1 MTHLSRVQYNAPS
14 HVERCEPPNHDVYPT
29 QNPHAEIEIFEDYL
43 RSQNLKHSKPRN
55 DILEV
60 FLASRGHFSAQE
72 LHEQVRHKNRLPH
85 PEVARGLRPGAFHGL
100 RRRHPTLRAQPLQH
114 HHIIKHSKPRNDIL
128 EVFLAS
134 RGHFSA
140 QELCTSCNR
149 TVEFLSPE
157 LDSLLRQAQQQHTFT
172 PQSHAVRILST
183 CTDCKKVAP
192 PSNRHSTD
200 KELEVILARDA
211 LEMAITNE
219 QQGLHFYNHALEAT
233 RDTMTREVF
242 TRLAAEEKE
251 HLAVLQAEFDT
262 LRQRHDWLDDEPA
275 LLQFDYERLE
285 SIFPKG
291 REHIRQMVRSAS
303 PTEALQAAM
312 DAERRSYEF
321 FRHYA
326 NQVDKP
332 QGRTI
337 FEQFADEEERHLTV
351 IREAYD
357 ALQTQA
363 RP

>member
-1 MTHLSRVQYNAPS
+1 MPDEFEV
-14 HVERCEPPNHDVYPT
+14 
-29 QNPHAEIEIFEDYL
+29 FEDYL

-55 DILEV
+55 DILKV
-60 FLASRGHFSAQE
+60 FLTSRGHFSAQE
-72 LHEQVRHKNRLPH
+72 LHEQVRQKNPR
-85 PEVARGLRPGAFHGL
+85 VGFATVYR
-100 RRRHPTLRAQPLQH
+100 TLRLLEACGLARSMDYGDGTQRYEPNRFEH
-114 HHIIKHSKPRNDIL
+114 HHII
-128 EVFLAS
+128 
-134 RGHFSA
+134 
-140 QELCTSCNR
+140 CTSCNR
-149 TVEFLSPE
+149 TIEFLSPE
-157 LDSLLRQAQQQHTFT
+157 LDSLLRQAQQQHAFM

-192 PSNRHSTD
+192 PSSHHGTD

-233 RDTMTREVF
+233 SDAMTREIF

-251 HLAVLQAEFDT
+251 HLEVLREEFDT
-262 LRQRHDWLDDEPA
+262 LRQSHTWLDDEPA
-275 LLQFDYERLE
+275 LLQFDNERLE

-312 DAERRSYEF
+312 DAERRSYDF

-332 QGRTI
+332 RGQAI
-337 FEQFADEEERHLTV
+337 FEQFANEEERHLTV

-357 ALQTQA
+357 DLRA
-363 RP
+363 RASQ

>member
-1 MTHLSRVQYNAPS
+1 M
-14 HVERCEPPNHDVYPT
+14 PN
-29 QNPHAEIEIFEDYL
+29 EIEIFEDYL

-72 LHEQVRHKNRLPH
+72 LHEQVRHKNSRVGFATVYRTLKLL
-85 PEVARGLRPGAFHGL
+85 EACGLARSMDYGDGTQRYEPNRFE
-100 RRRHPTLRAQPLQH
+100 H
-114 HHIIKHSKPRNDIL
+114 HHII
-128 EVFLAS
+128 
-134 RGHFSA
+134 
-140 QELCTSCNR
+140 CTSCNR

-157 LDSLLRQAQQQHTFT
+157 LDSLIRQAQEQHAFT
-172 PQSHAVRILST
+172 AQSHAVRILST

-192 PSNRHSTD
+192 PSSRHGTD
-200 KELEVILARDA
+200 QELEVILARDA
-211 LEMAITNE
+211 LEMAIANE

-233 RDTMTREVF
+233 DDAMTREVF
-242 TRLAAEEKE
+242 SRLAADEEE
-251 HLAVLQAEFDT
+251 HLHVLQTEIDA

-332 QGRTI
+332 QGRAI

-357 ALQTQA
+357 ELQA
-363 RP
+363 RTRQ

>member
-1 MTHLSRVQYNAPS
+1 M
-14 HVERCEPPNHDVYPT
+14 PN
-29 QNPHAEIEIFEDYL
+29 EIEIFEDYL
-43 RSQNLKHSKPRN
+43 RTQNLKHSKPRY

-72 LHEQVRHKNRLPH
+72 LHEQVRHKNPRVGFATVYRTLKLL
-85 PEVARGLRPGAFHGL
+85 EACGLARSMDYGDGTQRYEPNRFE
-100 RRRHPTLRAQPLQH
+100 H
-114 HHIIKHSKPRNDIL
+114 HHII
-128 EVFLAS
+128 
-134 RGHFSA
+134 
-140 QELCTSCNR
+140 CTSCNR

-157 LDSLLRQAQQQHTFT
+157 LDSLLRQAQQQHTFR

-183 CTDCKKVAP
+183 CTDCKKVTP
-192 PSNRHSTD
+192 PSSRHGTD

-211 LEMAITNE
+211 LEMAIANE
-219 QQGLHFYNHALEAT
+219 RQGLHFYNHALEVTGDA
-233 RDTMTREVF
+233 MTREVF

-251 HLAVLQAEFDT
+251 HLEVLQAEFDA
-262 LRQRHDWLDDEPA
+262 LRHSHTWLDDEPA

-291 REHIRQMVRSAS
+291 REHIWQIVRSAS
-303 PTEALQAAM
+303 PIEALQAAM

-357 ALQTQA
+357 ELRA
-363 RP
+363 RARQ